1 MKELRTQETIMALKN
16 NSILEE
22 MAGWFSQILPLSWK
36 PETVFSFLFDKVR
49 QSEKKIIWSFYPGAQ
64 IANLITNLVFM

>member
-1 MKELRTQETIMALKN
+1 MKELQTQETIMSLKN
-16 NSILEE
+16 SSILEE

-49 QSEKKIIWSFYPGAQ
+49 QSEKNLYEVFIQVLRLQIW
-64 IANLITNLVFM
+64 